1 MNMIVPLTG
10 APPVVTYT
18 QYNMKQ
24 CIMKQYSVK
33 QYNKFRDAPSE
44 HRRARGTG
52 NVREPARRVIL

>member
-33 QYNKFRDAPSE
+33 QYNTINTIQYEAMLYIVQE
-44 HRRARGTG
+44 C
-52 NVREPARRVIL
+52 